1 MKNNALSIGKQIT
14 EIVAGIAATGTRL
27 APAALRH
34 AIRTLQRVRGG
45 RGVSRVAVLL
55 ALVALAAAAFG
66 GVAARQLNMSRE
78 EMYRWQARQQQI
90 ESILSQGYEDV
101 ENGSAVLQRYKMTW
115 TVSEGT
121 GAKEVELIIESDDFE
136 IDADTVYMFI
146 TR

>member
-1 MKNNALSIGKQIT
+1 MKNNALSIGQQIT

-34 AIRTLQRVRGG
+34 AIRTLQTV

-121 GAKEVELIIESDDFE
+121 DAKEVELIIESDDFE

>member
-34 AIRTLQRVRGG
+34 AIRTLRRV

-55 ALVALAAAAFG
+55 ALVALAAASFG

-121 GAKEVELIIESDDFE
+121 DAKEVELIIESDDFE
-136 IDADTVYMFI
+136 IDADTVYMFM
-146 TR
+146 TP

>member
-34 AIRTLQRVRGG
+34 TIRTLQRVRGG

-78 EMYRWQARQQQI
+78 EMYRWQARQAQI

-121 GAKEVELIIESDDFE
+121 DAKEVELIIENDDFE